1 MKIICTKEEY
11 TRMVAKCAVN
21 AQNLR
26 EEDSLG
32 GCEDCILFE
41 MCTRFSLA
49 IPPEVFSETESYLF
63 LETICELSEG
73 A

>member
-11 TRMVAKCAVN
+11 TRMLAKCAVN
-21 AQNLR
+21 ARDLER
-26 EEDSLG
+26 ENSPG

-41 MCTRFSLA
+41 MCTRFSLSV
-49 IPPEVFSETESYLF
+49 PPEAFSEAESYLF
-63 LETICELSEG
+63 LEDICKLSEE